1 MLRLLVVS
9 LIALAS
15 SARANDVQNI
25 YDGLPKLPAKVADEL
40 DCRPLSDA
48 SAALHE
54 REQAA
59 ADALNARAEKEQAAF
74 MLEVQNGRAKMDV
87 AQLGARDKVAQE
99 MKDADP
105 RGTCID
111 PHATMTA
118 VLRPTAKAIHAKFEA
133 SEKTRLAGVKACPI
147 KTTGEF
153 TGPAQSCVQPIEDK
167 AAAEREKFMTTWL
180 EAVGKAYDETK
191 RLNLVCIANAAAV
204 NAKYFGRA
212 KSLRFQFDPA
222 LELIQTTG
230 MAAELTDS
238 AGVWCRQTLTIRE
251 RNVGG
256 FDIP

>member
-1 MLRLLVVS
+1 MRRLLVVC
-9 LIALAS
+9 LVVVGAS
-15 SARANDVQNI
+15 VRANDLQNI
-25 YDGLPKLPAKVADEL
+25 YDGLPKVPAKVADEL

-54 REQAA
+54 RQEAA
-59 ADALNARAEKEQAAF
+59 TKELNARGEKEQAAF

-87 AQLGARDKVAQE
+87 AQLGARDKAAQE

-105 RGTCID
+105 KGTCIA

-118 VLRPTAKAIHAKFEA
+118 LLRPTSKAIHAKFEA

-147 KTTGEF
+147 RTTGEF
-153 TGPAQSCVQPIEDK
+153 TGPDQKCVQPIEDK
-167 AAAEREKFMTTWL
+167 AAAERETFMTTWL

-204 NAKYFGRA
+204 NAKYFARA

-230 MAAELTDS
+230 LAAGLTDS
-238 AGVWCRQTLTIRE
+238 AGAWCRKTLTIRE
-251 RNVGG
+251 QNVAG
-256 FDIP
+256 FDVP